1 MKINISINDDLLSK
15 ADSYAEQNFLSR
27 SGLISLALTQL
38 LNQYEM
44 INTVKQLGALI
55 ENVSQASDLD
65 EALRSQLDDF
75 KRISALLHF

>member
-27 SGLISLALTQL
+27 SGLISLALTQF

-55 ENVSQASDLD
+55 ESVSQASDLD
-65 EALRSQLDDF
+65 DALRSQLDDF
-75 KRISALLHF
+75 KRIYALLHS

>member
-38 LNQYEM
+38 FNQYEM
-44 INTVKQLGALI
+44 IKTVKELGALI
-55 ENVSQASDLD
+55 ERVSQESVLD
-65 EALRSQLDDF
+65 EALRSQYDDF
-75 KRISALLHF
+75 KRLYALLHS

>member
-55 ENVSQASDLD
+55 ESVSQASDLD
-65 EALRSQLDDF
+65 DSLRSQLDDF
-75 KRISALLHF
+75 KRIYALLHS

>member
-75 KRISALLHF
+75 KRISALLHS